1 MKVMEQKLSSLQPEL
16 SDYTRR
22 EGRTIFFFMY
32 DTIVYDEKSGHNNSF
47 FASQW
52 EMLPFISKEFMFSPE
67 VI

>member
-1 MKVMEQKLSSLQPEL
+1 MIIEHVTHTIYNIFEKL
-16 SDYTRR
+16 R
-22 EGRTIFFFMY
+22 
-32 DTIVYDEKSGHNNSF
+32 F